1 MLGGISGNAAGELMD
16 ITFLLNGE
24 TVALYDVNPTRT
36 VLDWL
41 REERGLKGTKEG
53 CNEGDCGACTII
65 LTHETESKKGT
76 NAVNACIMLL
86 PQLQGKAV
94 RTIEGVKSAQGDLH
108 PIQSAVIEHHA
119 SQCGFC
125 TPGIVNSLVSAHM
138 RGITD
143 HEDVLAGNLC
153 RCTGY
158 APIIKAADAAQAQ
171 NVPDWLVDIPDDLN
185 IIPNSCAPESVDELA
200 EWYMNNPHATLVA
213 GATDVGLWLTK
224 KLAEPKQIGFLN
236 RCAELQQITMRKD
249 DIWIGSGVT
258 IDQVQQVL
266 KSRYPGFSGMLRYF
280 ASAQIRA
287 TASLGGNIANG
298 SPIADTP
305 PILIAL
311 GALLSLRRGN
321 KCRVIRIED
330 FYIEYGRQDLQAGE
344 FIEGIIIPHQPN
356 GLKVYKIS
364 KRFDQDISSVLGAL
378 NIIEKDGKVQAAR
391 IAFGG
396 MAGVPQRAKA
406 VESALIGRDW
416 SRQTIEDAQGAFS
429 MDFTPL
435 TDVRASAE
443 YRLEVAQNM
452 LLRVW
457 LESQGQMVS
466 VQEVTP

>member
-1 MLGGISGNAAGELMD
+1 M
-16 ITFLLNGE
+16 
-24 TVALYDVNPTRT
+24 ALCDVDPTRT

-65 LTHETESKKGT
+65 LTHESDSQKAAS
-76 NAVNACIMLL
+76 AVNACIMLL

-94 RTIEGVKSAQGDLH
+94 RTIEGVQSAQGDLH
-108 PIQSAVIEHHA
+108 PIQNAVIEHHA

-125 TPGIVNSLVSAHM
+125 TPGIVNSLVAAHM
-138 RGITD
+138 RGATD
-143 HEDVLAGNLC
+143 HDDVLAGNLC

-158 APIIKAADAAQAQ
+158 APIIKAANAAQAE
-171 NVPDWLVDIPDDLN
+171 NVPEWLADIPDNLN
-185 IIPNSCAPESVDELA
+185 ITPNSCAPENADELA

-224 KLAEPKQIGFLN
+224 KLVEPRQIGFLN
-236 RCAELQQITMRKD
+236 RCTDLQQIIEREN

-258 IDQVQQVL
+258 IDQVQRAV
-266 KSRYPGFSGMLRYF
+266 KARYPGFSGMLRYF
-280 ASAQIRA
+280 ASTQIRA

-311 GALLSLRRGN
+311 GARLSLRRGD
-321 KCRVIRIED
+321 KRRVILIED
-330 FYIEYGRQDLQAGE
+330 FYIEYGRQNLQAGE
-344 FIEGIIIPHQPN
+344 FIEGIIIPHQPD

-396 MAGVPQRAKA
+396 MAGVPKRAKA
-406 VESALIGRDW
+406 VETALIGRDW
-416 SRQTIEDAQGAFS
+416 NRQTVEDAQTVFS
-429 MDFTPL
+429 HDFIPL

-443 YRLEVAQNM
+443 YRIEVAQNM

-457 LESQGQMVS
+457 LESHGQTVS
-466 VQEVTP
+466 VREVTP